1 MPRTGLARL
10 FAASVLA
17 VGLGLAA
24 MIGTATA
31 DDVEGA
37 DETHTTLLQP
47 GLNAAGWTEPEADVA
62 AIFEALPRLERVY
75 GWDPDA
81 QWFRWA
87 ARDASGPRGD
97 LERLTP
103 GMGLWLDIGGIGPAV
118 WTRPLVAPSGLARL
132 RPGWNFVVWAGP
144 DGATVADALSEL
156 ERDGILVGSAGARR
170 YEPIGAPAPDAAA
183 TPRTLVRGSPFW
195 LRVSDAKQWWQ
206 LADAPRVE
214 FVGEFSSARQ
224 RELRDMVDE
233 AVAWFINRFGLAV
246 PGLTVRF
253 GDAEADMV
261 CGGYAH
267 KTIYLKPD
275 CFSAIVHEYSH
286 ALQEHLATT
295 AHKSPAWLVEG
306 VANRWSAQWHDAR
319 GDRTYDNHRRVTV
332 IPQAQQTAVS
342 LRSMESRAGLLIEEE
357 LGHAT
362 YSLAH
367 LAADHLAELAGD
379 DTLFTYWT
387 QRPQSASWE
396 SAFED
401 AFGMSVEEF
410 YSSFEDDR
418 QMIAPSYRLVKG
430 MVVDREGKAVNRVA
444 VLLREQKSW
453 GGIVQRSTTED
464 SGAFSVRFP
473 QGTYLVSIEF
483 DDQEICIPDLQQFY
497 DSSRFQRISTG
508 ILYDATADAAF
519 DSDDVD
525 VLVHLPFIV
534 AENCSQIYGIVRG
547 SNSLPV
553 AGAMIEVTEIPTGS
567 IIYTTETSENGSF
580 TYGIKAG
587 DYKISSTVHSP
598 CYEEQNKEVEIS
610 ISMDSDPSE
619 RTIDFY
625 IPAAKPCPLA
635 EGITIGPNLQ
645 PLSKILIRTF
655 GSNFGGV
662 YSAMSGSDGT
672 FIVIPSFY
680 LPYPFFRIQ
689 FSANSCLLGWYD
701 SDNGRMSDEQPNAL
715 IRASEDGATS
725 IVVHVESTSCDLS
738 GHSGNTRLFVPD
750 YRPAP

>member
-1 MPRTGLARL
+1 MPRTGLVRL

-87 ARDASGPRGD
+87 ARDASGPLGD

-170 YEPIGAPAPDAAA
+170 YDPQVVPAPDAA
-183 TPRTLVRGSPFW
+183 TPRTLARGSPFW
-195 LRVSDAKQWWQ
+195 LQVSDAKQWWQ

-214 FVGEFSSARQ
+214 FVGEVPPSRQ
-224 RELRDMVDE
+224 RELRDMVDD

-267 KTIYLKPD
+267 KVIYLKPD
-275 CFSAIVHEYSH
+275 CFSAIAHEYSH

-342 LRSMESRAGLLIEEE
+342 LRSMESREGLLLEEE

-379 DTLFTYWT
+379 DALFTYWA
-387 QRPQSASWE
+387 QRPLWSSWE
-396 SAFED
+396 SAFGD
-401 AFGMSVEEF
+401 TFGMGVEEF
-410 YSSFEDDR
+410 YSSFEGDR
-418 QMIAPSYRLVKG
+418 QMIAPSYRCNL
-430 MVVDREGKAVNRVA
+430 
-444 VLLREQKSW
+444 
-453 GGIVQRSTTED
+453 
-464 SGAFSVRFP
+464 
-473 QGTYLVSIEF
+473 
-483 DDQEICIPDLQQFY
+483 
-497 DSSRFQRISTG
+497 
-508 ILYDATADAAF
+508 
-519 DSDDVD
+519 
-525 VLVHLPFIV
+525 
-534 AENCSQIYGIVRG
+534 ENCFRIYGTVRG
-547 SNSLPV
+547 YNGIPIE
-553 AGAMIEVTEIPTGS
+553 GAVVEITEIPTGEVVYNS
-567 IIYTTETSENGSF
+567 ETSERGVF
-580 TYGIKAG
+580 TYGLPQGNYTIKSIVSSLCYG
-587 DYKISSTVHSP
+587 DQID
-598 CYEEQNKEVEIS
+598 EIN
-610 ISMDSDPSE
+610 IEIPIDSDSDQ
-619 RTIDFY
+619 RNIDLY
-625 IPAAKPCPLA
+625 IPTIEPCPPI
-635 EGITIGPNLQ
+635 EGIVIGPDLRPLSGLVILAYHSQNYGPYSSLSNATGMFRIIPPAQ
-645 PLSKILIRTF
+645 PLGHYYRLQ
-655 GSNFGGV
+655 
-662 YSAMSGSDGT
+662 
-672 FIVIPSFY
+672 
-680 LPYPFFRIQ
+680 FR
-689 FSANSCLLGWYD
+689 AGRCPLGWYD
-701 SDNGRMSDEQPNAL
+701 SDTGRMIDDLPAA
-715 IRASEDGATS
+715 RVGVYGGVTTS
-725 IVVHVESTSCDLS
+725 IVVHVRSTSCDLS
-738 GHSGNTRLFVPD
+738 EHSGAVGLFVPD